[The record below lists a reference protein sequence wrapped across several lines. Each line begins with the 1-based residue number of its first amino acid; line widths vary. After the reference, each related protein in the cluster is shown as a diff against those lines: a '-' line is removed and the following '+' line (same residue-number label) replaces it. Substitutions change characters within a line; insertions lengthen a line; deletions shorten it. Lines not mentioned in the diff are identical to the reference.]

1 MMLWK
6 RLMFF
11 FFCFMLV
18 GEWEFEF
25 VTKEREENN
34 CIYREVSAMFTIII
48 QSAYELSNF
57 K

>member
-1 MMLWK
+1 MMLSK

-11 FFCFMLV
+11 FMLV

-25 VTKEREENN
+25 VTEEREENN

-48 QSAYELSNF
+48 QSAYEPIQL
-57 K
+57 